1 MSQNLPSE
9 SAVPKNNRLY
19 RFGPF
24 SLQVSERRL
33 MRDGKVIALPNKLF
47 DLLLALVESGG
58 RLRTREELV
67 ETIWP
72 RTIVE
77 EHSLTSRV
85 SALRK
90 ALGDD
95 DTPARYI
102 ETVRGTGYRF
112 IAAVSAEDAPVAA
125 TTLVEAPPA
134 RRRPVAAAALLGIAA
149 IALCLLFWRLVP
161 ASRTASRSI
170 VVLPFAGTGADPSDG
185 YFASGIHDMVL
196 TRLTGVAGLRVIARA
211 SSEQLPSRPDDIP
224 AVARQLG
231 VAHVMEGTVQRDD
244 KQVDVDVRLF
254 DAASG
259 TAVWTQRYTRPLTDV
274 YRIEADIASQVAA
287 VLDGRIGSAEADRL
301 ARAPTTDP
309 RAYDAFLRAAYLGAK
324 VEQGSDNSL
333 ASFERAVAEYRRA
346 IELDPQFALAK
357 ARLAFL
363 LVYGRW
369 FGLATEPG
377 SLAEAERL
385 AREALGSDLP
395 QAHLAMG
402 YVLYWG
408 RRDYAAALTKFEQA
422 RALLPGDAAVHGAI
436 AFIRR
441 KQGHLEDA
449 LQGLQQAQS
458 LDPRNPLWFAER
470 GNTFVHLRRYA
481 EAQQEY
487 GRALA
492 VDPQGHRVVAY
503 KAAAHVLAGE
513 LAQAHAA
520 LKEAPAIEDS
530 TGLLAA
536 VRFRLAWLERDGDG
550 ALAIADAQREDWIEE
565 PFMASVPLS
574 LLRARAYALKGQ
586 ETQARDAFAKARD
599 MAQVT
604 LTEHPNALYQL
615 SVIGMANAGL
625 GRYDEA
631 VRWAQRANDA
641 LSMEDSGFNS
651 APYRV
656 ALAQIFA
663 QSGNASAAVE
673 VVRSL
678 LGEPSGD
685 VLSPALLRIDPAWD
699 PIRNDPAFKALADAD
714 AAASATAGAKSVAEV
729 H

>member
-1 MSQNLPSE
+1 MSQNLPTASV
-9 SAVPKNNRLY
+9 SRKNNRIY
-19 RFGPF
+19 QFGPYR
-24 SLQVSERRL
+24 LEARERRL
-33 MRDGKVIALPNKLF
+33 LCDGVPVPLAAKLF
-47 DLLLALVESGG
+47 DLLQVLIENAGHLK
-58 RLRTREELV
+58 TREELV

-77 EHSLTSRV
+77 EHSLTSRI

-90 ALGDD
+90 ALGDEGE
-95 DTPARYI
+95 TARYI
-102 ETVRGTGYRF
+102 ETVRGAGYRF
-112 IAAVSAEDAPVAA
+112 IAAVTLEDAPAA
-125 TTLVEAPPA
+125 TPAVPAAAPS
-134 RRRPVAAAALLGIAA
+134 RRAPLIVAALLGVAA
-149 IALCLLFWRLVP
+149 SVLCLLFWRLAP
-161 ASRTASRSI
+161 SSQTTPRSI
-170 VVLPFAGTGADPSDG
+170 VVLPFAGPGADPSDG

-196 TRLTGVAGLRVIARA
+196 TRLTGIAGLRVIARA

-224 AVARQLG
+224 AIGRQLG
-231 VAHVMEGTVQRDD
+231 VAHVMEGTVRRDD

-259 TAVWTQRYTRPLTDV
+259 DAVWTQHYTRPLADV
-274 YRIEADIASQVAA
+274 YRVETDIAAQVAA
-287 VLDGRIGSAEADRL
+287 ALDGRIGSAEADRL

-333 ASFERAVAEYRRA
+333 GTFERAVAEYRRA
-346 IELDPQFALAK
+346 IQLDPHFALAK

-369 FGLATEPG
+369 FGLASEPG
-377 SLAEAERL
+377 LLAEAERL

-441 KQGHLEDA
+441 KQGNLQDA

-503 KAAAHVLAGE
+503 KAAAHLLAGE
-513 LAQAHAA
+513 LAQAQAT
-520 LKEAPAIEDS
+520 LKEAPAIADS

-536 VRFRLAWLERDGDG
+536 ARFRLAWLERDGDG
-550 ALAIADAQREDWIEE
+550 ALAIADAQSEDWIEE

-586 ETQARDAFAKARD
+586 DAAARDAFAKARD
-599 MAQVT
+599 MAQAM

-615 SVIGMANAGL
+615 SVLGMANAGL

-631 VRWAQRANDA
+631 VRWAQRATDA
-641 LSMEDSGFNS
+641 LSTEDSGFNS
-651 APYRV
+651 APYRI

-663 QSGNASAAVE
+663 QSGNAAAAVE
-673 VVRSL
+673 VVRGL
-678 LGEPSGD
+678 LGEPAGD
-685 VLSPALLRIDPAWD
+685 ILSPALLRSDPVWD
-699 PIRNDPAFKALADAD
+699 PIRNDPAFKALAHADVAPAGDAKSLAD
-714 AAASATAGAKSVAEV
+714 A

>member
-1 MSQNLPSE
+1 
-9 SAVPKNNRLY
+9 
-19 RFGPF
+19 
-24 SLQVSERRL
+24 
-33 MRDGKVIALPNKLF
+33 
-47 DLLLALVESGG
+47 
-58 RLRTREELV
+58 
-67 ETIWP
+67 
-72 RTIVE
+72 
-77 EHSLTSRV
+77 
-85 SALRK
+85 
-90 ALGDD
+90 
-95 DTPARYI
+95 
-102 ETVRGTGYRF
+102 
-112 IAAVSAEDAPVAA
+112 
-125 TTLVEAPPA
+125 
-134 RRRPVAAAALLGIAA
+134 
-149 IALCLLFWRLVP
+149 
-161 ASRTASRSI
+161 
-170 VVLPFAGTGADPSDG
+170 
-185 YFASGIHDMVL
+185 
-196 TRLTGVAGLRVIARA
+196 
-211 SSEQLPSRPDDIP
+211 
-224 AVARQLG
+224 
-231 VAHVMEGTVQRDD
+231 MEGTVRRGDQ
-244 KQVDVDVRLF
+244 QVDVDVSLF

-259 TAVWTQRYTRPLTDV
+259 AAVWTQRYSRPLADV

-287 VLDGRIGSAEADRL
+287 ALDGRIGSAEADRL

-309 RAYDAFLRAAYLGAK
+309 HAYDAFLRAAYLGAK

-377 SLAEAERL
+377 LLADAERL

-441 KQGHLEDA
+441 KQGKLDDA

-470 GNTFVHLRRYA
+470 GNTLVHLRRYA

-503 KAAAHVLAGE
+503 KAAAHMLAGE
-513 LAQAHAA
+513 LAQARAA
-520 LKEAPAIEDS
+520 LKEAPAIADS

-536 VRFRLAWLERDGDG
+536 ARFRLAWLERDGDG
-550 ALAIADAQREDWIEE
+550 ALAVADAQREDWIEE
-565 PFMASVPLS
+565 PFMASVPLD

-586 ETQARDAFAKARD
+586 EAPARDAFAKARD
-599 MAQVT
+599 RAQAM
-604 LTEHPNALYQL
+604 LAEHPNALFQL
-615 SVIGMANAGL
+615 SVLGMANAGL
-625 GRYDEA
+625 GRYDDA
-631 VRWAQRANDA
+631 VRWAQRATEA
-641 LSMEDSGFNS
+641 LSTEDSGFNS
-651 APYRV
+651 APYRI

-673 VVRSL
+673 AVRGL
-678 LGEPSGD
+678 LAEPAGD
-685 VLSPALLRIDPAWD
+685 ILSPALLRSDPVWD
-699 PIRNDPAFKALADAD
+699 PIRSDPAFKALAVAD
-714 AAASATAGAKSVAEV
+714 AAPAGDTKSLADA